1 MTAPSARVVL
11 MELVAAAEFVQERE
25 RTIEE
30 EKVRKTLPSF
40 EGLQG
45 FK

>member
-25 RTIEE
+25 RTEG